1 VSGFNPL
8 IARRLRVTS
17 GPGALKRL
25 RREVRVALLRDVAS
39 LEACELAMLAVEE
52 AAANIFEH
60 GYSNRP
66 GCSLEI
72 MVRPGEQERF
82 AIVLRDRA
90 PVFDVTTLAP
100 VDLDRLAREFATRG
114 RGLAIVRQIADSVRH
129 RPRRGGG
136 NELTLIFNAERL
148 SGGVENLREE
158 AA

>member
-25 RREVRVALLRDVAS
+25 RREVRDALLRDVSS

-60 GYSNRP
+60 GYGNRP
-66 GCSLEI
+66 GCPLEVTVQI
-72 MVRPGEQERF
+72 GGRERF
-82 AIVLRDRA
+82 TIVLRDRA
-90 PVFDVTTLAP
+90 PVLDVTALAP

-114 RGLAIVRQIADSVRH
+114 RGLAIVRRIADSVSHRARH
-129 RPRRGGG
+129 GGG
-136 NELTLIFNAERL
+136 NELTLIFDAERL